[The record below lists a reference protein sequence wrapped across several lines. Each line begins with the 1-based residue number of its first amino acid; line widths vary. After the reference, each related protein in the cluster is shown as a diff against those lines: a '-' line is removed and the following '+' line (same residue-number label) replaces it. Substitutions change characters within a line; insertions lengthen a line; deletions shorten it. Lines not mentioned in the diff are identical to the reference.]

1 MMMSENYAT
10 TIRPNYHHYP
20 DYAHSDGGSVT
31 PPPSPS
37 SSSSIV
43 SLTNSSTSSSNDNIS
58 YYILD
63 SQNNK
68 CKSNSGSSNSSGGK
82 AHNSKKS
89 ASNLQQVQQNNST
102 LVGATKQQTN
112 TDEAVDTELSNKFNC
127 NLLINGDASSNE
139 LTRSTLSLAD
149 EDVDDVINDD
159 NEIVVAAE
167 DGKEDDVG
175 DDELENEYVERKIK
189 KAEEYEQSQQ
199 QLQQQQL
206 DQQRLAV
213 LSFEQVSKLNEV
225 MNEHVSIHGR
235 GNFPTL
241 EVRLKDFV
249 TLVREKLE
257 LDIQK
262 GGAGMCVKDIR
273 LNGGAASHV
282 LAYEAQSYNDLDL
295 IFAVEFSSNRHFD
308 RVKSAVLSTL
318 NDLLPDNGMR
328 KRITP
333 GSLREAYVGKMV
345 KVNNDGDRWSLI
357 SLGNSLGHKNVEL
370 KFVDTMRRQFEFSV
384 DSFQIVL
391 DSLLLFYDCAELPIS
406 ENFYPTVV
414 GESVYGDF
422 HEALYHLQ
430 NKLISTRQPE
440 EIRGGGLL
448 KYCNLLVRNYI
459 PVDAKQIK
467 KLERYMCSRFFIDF
481 PDILQQRIKLEAYL
495 RNHFWGVD
503 EEPLQYHYLVH
514 LHEVVENSTVC
525 LMGHERRQTLNLI
538 EHLALQVSCRERQKL
553 QQQQTHI
560 PAQTLLLSPS
570 SASSSHHQSP
580 QSSQH
585 QQQQQQHLPLTQPQQ
600 SQPSQVA
607 ISSHPQAIPQY
618 QAADTSQGMPPT
630 QTMHLQVTSQQPT
643 VATQPITA
651 TTTSTATPQQIQLQ
665 PTNQPGLLYAN
676 GVYYAPV
683 TICTCG
689 NQSQYLLSSTW
700 CEDVPSHATGQQ
712 NQQQPYIQQQ
722 DLISNHNN
730 SNVNNN
736 DKNINNV
743 NTHNACKSYTMT
755 KLSFSSET
763 QMHSKKSSL
772 PMLQLRQNQS
782 TVAGK
787 DGKQRNCT
795 NNKLTYPHDSNT
807 KKKHIKFARST
818 KCSPNVGAVSKK
830 FPRQKFSKSVG
841 SQKMVTVAENDAN
854 SEENA
859 AYYYYYYY
867 PTEETATNDEQSYY
881 YINNN
886 HVAGSFYYYAIDSSL
901 DANYNEYLN
910 QSSSNIENYNLQQH
924 LTEYN
929 ITGSRWF

>member
-1 MMMSENYAT
+1 MQCGTLLKVPSASTADKYHHRQYRRPSSSSAIVTYSKKAGKHSGTMDENYAT

-43 SLTNSSTSSSNDNIS
+43 SLTNSSASSSNDNIS

-63 SQNNK
+63 KNNSQQ
-68 CKSNSGSSNSSGGK
+68 K
-82 AHNSKKS
+82 AAAQQPQQQTQQTVAGATNNSKKHH
-89 ASNLQQVQQNNST
+89 V
-102 LVGATKQQTN
+102 
-112 TDEAVDTELSNKFNC
+112 DVDTELSNEFNC
-127 NLLINGDASSNE
+127 ALSINGDEASSNAVS
-139 LTRSTLSLAD
+139 RSSMSL
-149 EDVDDVINDD
+149 
-159 NEIVVAAE
+159 
-167 DGKEDDVG
+167 EDDVEVDVG
-175 DDELENEYVERKIK
+175 VDGEEEIEDEFDHIVNERARRH
-189 KAEEYEQSQQ
+189 KAEDEYEQS

-206 DQQRLAV
+206 LQQQIDQQRLAV

-295 IFAVEFSSNRHFD
+295 IFAVEISSNRHFD
-308 RVKSAVLSTL
+308 RVKSAVLSTIS
-318 NDLLPDNGMR
+318 DLLPDGSMR

-357 SLGNSLGHKNVEL
+357 SLGNSPGHKNVEL

-459 PVDAKQIK
+459 PVDPKQIK

-495 RNHFWGVD
+495 RNHFWGID

-514 LHEVVENSTVC
+514 LHDVVENSTVC

-538 EHLALQVSCRERQKL
+538 EHLAMQVSCRERQKIQSL
-553 QQQQTHI
+553 HHHQQQS
-560 PAQTLLLSPS
+560 LMLSPS
-570 SASSSHHQSP
+570 PQHHPHSHHHHHQLTTHTSHQQNSSSHHHH
-580 QSSQH
+580 H
-585 QQQQQQHLPLTQPQQ
+585 QQYQTPTTTPTTADIAQLMSQTQAMHLPATAQSIPPPATAVNLPPPQTVVTQ
-600 SQPSQVA
+600 QPSQ
-607 ISSHPQAIPQY
+607 
-618 QAADTSQGMPPT
+618 
-630 QTMHLQVTSQQPT
+630 QT
-643 VATQPITA
+643 ITA
-651 TTTSTATPQQIQLQ
+651 TTTSTVTPQQIQLQ
-665 PTNQPGLLYAN
+665 PTSQPGLLYAN

-689 NQSQYLLSSTW
+689 NQNQYLLST
-700 CEDVPSHATGQQ
+700 
-712 NQQQPYIQQQ
+712 
-722 DLISNHNN
+722 
-730 SNVNNN
+730 
-736 DKNINNV
+736 
-743 NTHNACKSYTMT
+743 
-755 KLSFSSET
+755 
-763 QMHSKKSSL
+763 
-772 PMLQLRQNQS
+772 
-782 TVAGK
+782 
-787 DGKQRNCT
+787 
-795 NNKLTYPHDSNT
+795 
-807 KKKHIKFARST
+807 
-818 KCSPNVGAVSKK
+818 
-830 FPRQKFSKSVG
+830 
-841 SQKMVTVAENDAN
+841 
-854 SEENA
+854 
-859 AYYYYYYY
+859 
-867 PTEETATNDEQSYY
+867 
-881 YINNN
+881 
-886 HVAGSFYYYAIDSSL
+886 
-901 DANYNEYLN
+901 
-910 QSSSNIENYNLQQH
+910 
-924 LTEYN
+924 
-929 ITGSRWF
+929 

>member
-1 MMMSENYAT
+1 MDENYTT

-43 SLTNSSTSSSNDNIS
+43 SLRNSSASSSNDNIS
-58 YYILD
+58 YYLLD
-63 SQNNK
+63 NSNTNN
-68 CKSNSGSSNSSGGK
+68 NIN
-82 AHNSKKS
+82 
-89 ASNLQQVQQNNST
+89 NNSQK
-102 LVGATKQQTN
+102 VASQQQQQQQTVVDATN
-112 TDEAVDTELSNKFNC
+112 NSNKKKKKQLVDENLDTELSNDFNC
-127 NLLINGDASSNE
+127 TLSINGDDANAISRSSMSLNE
-139 LTRSTLSLAD
+139 DGGEEVEVDGEEEVVEDDFDNIINERARRHKAD
-149 EDVDDVINDD
+149 E
-159 NEIVVAAE
+159 EF
-167 DGKEDDVG
+167 
-175 DDELENEYVERKIK
+175 
-189 KAEEYEQSQQ
+189 EQS
-199 QLQQQQL
+199 QLQQQLLQQQI

-257 LDIQK
+257 LDIPK

-308 RVKSAVLSTL
+308 RVKSAVLATL
-318 NDLLPDNGMR
+318 SDLLPDNAMR

-357 SLGNSLGHKNVEL
+357 SLGNSPGHKNVEL

-459 PVDAKQIK
+459 PVDPKQIK

-495 RNHFWGVD
+495 RNHFWGID

-514 LHEVVENSTVC
+514 LHDVVENSTVC

-538 EHLALQVSCRERQKL
+538 EHLAIQVSCRERQKL
-553 QQQQTHI
+553 HNQHHQQLQTQQSTHHQQ
-560 PAQTLLLSPS
+560 PALMLSPS
-570 SASSSHHQSP
+570 HHHHHHHHQHAHQHSASQNSSHHQTIQQYQTNDATQMMPQTLHLSAP
-580 QSSQH
+580 AQSIPPPATANLPQQQAQPIQSSQ
-585 QQQQQQHLPLTQPQQ
+585 L
-600 SQPSQVA
+600 V
-607 ISSHPQAIPQY
+607 
-618 QAADTSQGMPPT
+618 
-630 QTMHLQVTSQQPT
+630 
-643 VATQPITA
+643 TQPITA
-651 TTTSTATPQQIQLQ
+651 TTTSTVTPQQIQLQ

-689 NQSQYLLSSTW
+689 GNQNQYLLST
-700 CEDVPSHATGQQ
+700 
-712 NQQQPYIQQQ
+712 
-722 DLISNHNN
+722 
-730 SNVNNN
+730 
-736 DKNINNV
+736 
-743 NTHNACKSYTMT
+743 
-755 KLSFSSET
+755 
-763 QMHSKKSSL
+763 
-772 PMLQLRQNQS
+772 
-782 TVAGK
+782 
-787 DGKQRNCT
+787 
-795 NNKLTYPHDSNT
+795 
-807 KKKHIKFARST
+807 
-818 KCSPNVGAVSKK
+818 
-830 FPRQKFSKSVG
+830 
-841 SQKMVTVAENDAN
+841 
-854 SEENA
+854 
-859 AYYYYYYY
+859 
-867 PTEETATNDEQSYY
+867 
-881 YINNN
+881 
-886 HVAGSFYYYAIDSSL
+886 
-901 DANYNEYLN
+901 
-910 QSSSNIENYNLQQH
+910 
-924 LTEYN
+924 
-929 ITGSRWF
+929 

>member
-1 MMMSENYAT
+1 MDESYAT

-43 SLTNSSTSSSNDNIS
+43 SLTNSSASSSNDNIS

-63 SQNNK
+63 KNNSQQ
-68 CKSNSGSSNSSGGK
+68 K
-82 AHNSKKS
+82 A
-89 ASNLQQVQQNNST
+89 AAQQHQPQQQTQQNNNKTVVS
-102 LVGATKQQTN
+102 GATNNSSKKKQL
-112 TDEAVDTELSNKFNC
+112 DVDTELSNEFNC
-127 NLLINGDASSNE
+127 ALSINGDEASSNAVS
-139 LTRSTLSLAD
+139 RSSLSLEED
-149 EDVDDVINDD
+149 EEAIHVEEVEEDGEQI
-159 NEIVVAAE
+159 AE
-167 DGKEDDVG
+167 DEFDQIV
-175 DDELENEYVERKIK
+175 NERARRH
-189 KAEEYEQSQQ
+189 KAEDEYEQS

-206 DQQRLAV
+206 LQQQIDQQRLAV
-213 LSFEQVSKLNEV
+213 LSFEQVSKLDEV
-225 MNEHVSIHGR
+225 MNDHVSIHGR

-273 LNGGAASHV
+273 LNGGCASHV

-295 IFAVEFSSNRHFD
+295 IFAVEISSNRHFD
-308 RVKSAVLSTL
+308 RVKSAVLSTIS
-318 NDLLPDNGMR
+318 DLLPDCSMR

-357 SLGNSLGHKNVEL
+357 SLGNSPGHKNVEL

-384 DSFQIVL
+384 DSFQIIL

-459 PVDAKQIK
+459 PVDSKQIK

-495 RNHFWGVD
+495 RNHFWGIE

-514 LHEVVENSTVC
+514 LHDVVENSTVC

-538 EHLALQVSCRERQKL
+538 EHLAMQVSCRERQKMQSL
-553 QQQQTHI
+553 QPHQSQATTIMLSPSPQHHSHSHHHHHHQTHHTSQQNSTSHHHHQHHHQIQQYQTQTTTSADQLMTQTQAIHLPATAQSISSIPPPSAATTVSLPPPQTIQSAVVTQQQT
-560 PAQTLLLSPS
+560 
-570 SASSSHHQSP
+570 
-580 QSSQH
+580 
-585 QQQQQQHLPLTQPQQ
+585 QQQT
-600 SQPSQVA
+600 
-607 ISSHPQAIPQY
+607 
-618 QAADTSQGMPPT
+618 
-630 QTMHLQVTSQQPT
+630 
-643 VATQPITA
+643 ITA
-651 TTTSTATPQQIQLQ
+651 TTTSTVTPQQIQLQ
-665 PTNQPGLLYAN
+665 PTSQPGLLYAN

-689 NQSQYLLSSTW
+689 NQNQYLLST
-700 CEDVPSHATGQQ
+700 
-712 NQQQPYIQQQ
+712 
-722 DLISNHNN
+722 
-730 SNVNNN
+730 
-736 DKNINNV
+736 
-743 NTHNACKSYTMT
+743 
-755 KLSFSSET
+755 
-763 QMHSKKSSL
+763 
-772 PMLQLRQNQS
+772 
-782 TVAGK
+782 
-787 DGKQRNCT
+787 
-795 NNKLTYPHDSNT
+795 
-807 KKKHIKFARST
+807 
-818 KCSPNVGAVSKK
+818 
-830 FPRQKFSKSVG
+830 
-841 SQKMVTVAENDAN
+841 
-854 SEENA
+854 
-859 AYYYYYYY
+859 
-867 PTEETATNDEQSYY
+867 
-881 YINNN
+881 
-886 HVAGSFYYYAIDSSL
+886 
-901 DANYNEYLN
+901 
-910 QSSSNIENYNLQQH
+910 
-924 LTEYN
+924 
-929 ITGSRWF
+929 

>member
-1 MMMSENYAT
+1 MEYINYCGTLKVPSNDRYHHRQQHRRPSSSSAVTYSKKNNHHHQTGRMDENYTT

-37 SSSSIV
+37 SSSSSSIV
-43 SLTNSSTSSSNDNIS
+43 SLTNSSASSSNDNIS

-63 SQNNK
+63 ASQQQQN
-68 CKSNSGSSNSSGGK
+68 SSNSNKS
-82 AHNSKKS
+82 SKKVPQQKS
-89 ASNLQQVQQNNST
+89 QQQHSNSNKN
-102 LVGATKQQTN
+102 GATNQDEQTTTTTTTTTST
-112 TDEAVDTELSNKFNC
+112 TDVETELSNEFNC
-127 NLLINGDASSNE
+127 NLSINDDASNVAVSDNE
-139 LTRSTLSLAD
+139 
-149 EDVDDVINDD
+149 VDDV
-159 NEIVVAAE
+159 EC
-167 DGKEDDVG
+167 
-175 DDELENEYVERKIK
+175 DDEIDVERTLK
-189 KAEEYEQSQQ
+189 KAEIEYEQSQQ
-199 QLQQQQL
+199 QQLLRQQQQI

-318 NDLLPDNGMR
+318 SDLLPDCGLR

-357 SLGNSLGHKNVEL
+357 SLGNSPGHKNVEL

-459 PVDAKQIK
+459 PVDPKQIK

-495 RNHFWGVD
+495 RNHFWGIE

-538 EHLALQVSCRERQKL
+538 EQLALHVSCRERQKM
-553 QQQQTHI
+553 QHHHS
-560 PAQTLLLSPS
+560 TLMLSPS
-570 SASSSHHQSP
+570 PQQHGHQLTA
-580 QSSQH
+580 
-585 QQQQQQHLPLTQPQQ
+585 QQQ
-600 SQPSQVA
+600 SNCAA
-607 ISSHPQAIPQY
+607 ISSHPQQIQQY
-618 QAADTSQGMPPT
+618 TTADPSQMI
-630 QTMHLQVTSQQPT
+630 QHLQATTQSLQSTVVTQQPQT
-643 VATQPITA
+643 ITA
-651 TTTSTATPQQIQLQ
+651 TTTSTVTPQQIQLQ

-689 NQSQYLLSSTW
+689 NQNQYLLST
-700 CEDVPSHATGQQ
+700 
-712 NQQQPYIQQQ
+712 
-722 DLISNHNN
+722 
-730 SNVNNN
+730 
-736 DKNINNV
+736 
-743 NTHNACKSYTMT
+743 
-755 KLSFSSET
+755 
-763 QMHSKKSSL
+763 
-772 PMLQLRQNQS
+772 
-782 TVAGK
+782 
-787 DGKQRNCT
+787 
-795 NNKLTYPHDSNT
+795 
-807 KKKHIKFARST
+807 
-818 KCSPNVGAVSKK
+818 
-830 FPRQKFSKSVG
+830 
-841 SQKMVTVAENDAN
+841 
-854 SEENA
+854 
-859 AYYYYYYY
+859 
-867 PTEETATNDEQSYY
+867 
-881 YINNN
+881 
-886 HVAGSFYYYAIDSSL
+886 
-901 DANYNEYLN
+901 
-910 QSSSNIENYNLQQH
+910 
-924 LTEYN
+924 
-929 ITGSRWF
+929 

>member
-1 MMMSENYAT
+1 VTYSKKAGKHSGTMDENYAT

-43 SLTNSSTSSSNDNIS
+43 SLTNSSASSSNDNIS
-58 YYILD
+58 YYILEK
-63 SQNNK
+63 NN
-68 CKSNSGSSNSSGGK
+68 SSNS
-82 AHNSKKS
+82 
-89 ASNLQQVQQNNST
+89 QQKVATQQPQQQTQQNNT
-102 LVGATKQQTN
+102 NNNVGATNNKKKHHV
-112 TDEAVDTELSNKFNC
+112 DVDTELSNEFNC
-127 NLLINGDASSNE
+127 ALSINGDEASSNAVS
-139 LTRSTLSLAD
+139 RSSLSL
-149 EDVDDVINDD
+149 
-159 NEIVVAAE
+159 
-167 DGKEDDVG
+167 EDDVDVDEG
-175 DDELENEYVERKIK
+175 VEDGEEIDDDEFDHIVNERARRH
-189 KAEEYEQSQQ
+189 KAEDEYEQS

-206 DQQRLAV
+206 LQQQIDQQRLAV

-295 IFAVEFSSNRHFD
+295 IFAVEISSNRHFD
-308 RVKSAVLSTL
+308 RVKSAVLSTIS
-318 NDLLPDNGMR
+318 DLLPDGSMR

-357 SLGNSLGHKNVEL
+357 SLGNSPGHKNVEL

-384 DSFQIVL
+384 DSFQIIL

-430 NKLISTRQPE
+430 NKLISTRRPE

-459 PVDAKQIK
+459 PVDSKQIK

-495 RNHFWGVD
+495 RNHFWGIE

-514 LHEVVENSTVC
+514 LHDVVENSTVC

-538 EHLALQVSCRERQKL
+538 EHLAIQVSCRERQKMQSL
-553 QQQQTHI
+553 QPHQSQQTIMLSPSPQHHPHSHLHHHHHHQLANHPSQQNSTSHHHHHHHQTIQQYQTQTPTSTTADVSQLMTQTQAMHLPATAQSITPATAVTLPPPQTIQSAVVTQQPSQQQT
-560 PAQTLLLSPS
+560 
-570 SASSSHHQSP
+570 
-580 QSSQH
+580 
-585 QQQQQQHLPLTQPQQ
+585 
-600 SQPSQVA
+600 
-607 ISSHPQAIPQY
+607 
-618 QAADTSQGMPPT
+618 
-630 QTMHLQVTSQQPT
+630 
-643 VATQPITA
+643 ITA
-651 TTTSTATPQQIQLQ
+651 TTTSTVTPQQIQLQ
-665 PTNQPGLLYAN
+665 PTSQPGLLYAN

-689 NQSQYLLSSTW
+689 T
-700 CEDVPSHATGQQ
+700 Q
-712 NQQQPYIQQQ
+712 NQY
-722 DLISNHNN
+722 
-730 SNVNNN
+730 
-736 DKNINNV
+736 
-743 NTHNACKSYTMT
+743 M
-755 KLSFSSET
+755 LST
-763 QMHSKKSSL
+763 
-772 PMLQLRQNQS
+772 
-782 TVAGK
+782 
-787 DGKQRNCT
+787 
-795 NNKLTYPHDSNT
+795 
-807 KKKHIKFARST
+807 
-818 KCSPNVGAVSKK
+818 
-830 FPRQKFSKSVG
+830 
-841 SQKMVTVAENDAN
+841 
-854 SEENA
+854 
-859 AYYYYYYY
+859 
-867 PTEETATNDEQSYY
+867 
-881 YINNN
+881 
-886 HVAGSFYYYAIDSSL
+886 
-901 DANYNEYLN
+901 
-910 QSSSNIENYNLQQH
+910 
-924 LTEYN
+924 
-929 ITGSRWF
+929 

>member
-1 MMMSENYAT
+1 MEEVYNPA
-10 TIRPNYHHYP
+10 IRPNYHHYP

-43 SLTNSSTSSSNDNIS
+43 SLTNSSASSSNDNIS
-58 YYILD
+58 YYILSTD
-63 SQNNK
+63 SQKKITSK
-68 CKSNSGSSNSSGGK
+68 CV
-82 AHNSKKS
+82 
-89 ASNLQQVQQNNST
+89 QQSQQNNNNNNNSKSDNNNNDKNNINNET
-102 LVGATKQQTN
+102 TGVTQQQKQQQQN
-112 TDEAVDTELSNKFNC
+112 ETDVDIELSNEFNY
-127 NLLINGDASSNE
+127 NLTVNGVDSSAITAADATAANTNSSRSSIVSMTNE
-139 LTRSTLSLAD
+139 EVA
-149 EDVDDVINDD
+149 D
-159 NEIVVAAE
+159 NEIEHEVAVANE
-167 DGKEDDVG
+167 NDDDEDD
-175 DDELENEYVERKIK
+175 DDLEELHRHFEGKQK
-189 KAEEYEQSQQ
+189 KAEENVISEEQ
-199 QLQQQQL
+199 LLQQQL

-213 LSFEQVSKLNEV
+213 LSFEQVNKLNEV

-282 LAYEAQSYNDLDL
+282 LSYEAQCYNDLDL
-295 IFAVEFSSNRHFD
+295 IFAVEFSSNRNYD
-308 RVKSAVLSTL
+308 RVKSAVLATL
-318 NDLLPDNGMR
+318 SDLLPDGTMR

-357 SLGNSLGHKNVEL
+357 SLGNSPGHKNVEL

-459 PVDAKQIK
+459 PVDSKQIK

-495 RNHFWGVD
+495 RNHFWGIE

-538 EHLALQVSCRERQKL
+538 EHLALQVSCRERQKI
-553 QQQQTHI
+553 QQ
-560 PAQTLLLSPS
+560 
-570 SASSSHHQSP
+570 HHH
-580 QSSQH
+580 SQF
-585 QQQQQQHLPLTQPQQ
+585 QQQQQQLQQHHHQSQTLILSPSSQQQQNCHQQQLNHHHLHQHHHHQQSHPQKIQQYQATDPSQLIPQSQTIHLQAAGGAAPLQPSQSIQNTVVVTQPQ
-600 SQPSQVA
+600 
-607 ISSHPQAIPQY
+607 PQ
-618 QAADTSQGMPPT
+618 T
-630 QTMHLQVTSQQPT
+630 
-643 VATQPITA
+643 ITA
-651 TTTSTATPQQIQLQ
+651 TTTSAVTPQQIQLQ
-665 PTNQPGLLYAN
+665 STNQPGLLYAN
-676 GVYYAPV
+676 GIYYAPV

-689 NQSQYLLSSTW
+689 NQNQYLLST
-700 CEDVPSHATGQQ
+700 
-712 NQQQPYIQQQ
+712 
-722 DLISNHNN
+722 
-730 SNVNNN
+730 
-736 DKNINNV
+736 
-743 NTHNACKSYTMT
+743 
-755 KLSFSSET
+755 
-763 QMHSKKSSL
+763 
-772 PMLQLRQNQS
+772 
-782 TVAGK
+782 
-787 DGKQRNCT
+787 
-795 NNKLTYPHDSNT
+795 
-807 KKKHIKFARST
+807 
-818 KCSPNVGAVSKK
+818 
-830 FPRQKFSKSVG
+830 
-841 SQKMVTVAENDAN
+841 
-854 SEENA
+854 
-859 AYYYYYYY
+859 
-867 PTEETATNDEQSYY
+867 
-881 YINNN
+881 
-886 HVAGSFYYYAIDSSL
+886 
-901 DANYNEYLN
+901 
-910 QSSSNIENYNLQQH
+910 
-924 LTEYN
+924 
-929 ITGSRWF
+929 

>member
-1 MMMSENYAT
+1 MDENYAT
-10 TIRPNYHHYP
+10 AIRPNYHHYP

-43 SLTNSSTSSSNDNIS
+43 SLTNSSASSSNDNIS

-63 SQNNK
+63 KENSSNNSQQK
-68 CKSNSGSSNSSGGK
+68 ATTQQQPQQQTQQSGSK
-82 AHNSKKS
+82 TVVANSK
-89 ASNLQQVQQNNST
+89 
-102 LVGATKQQTN
+102 TKHH
-112 TDEAVDTELSNKFNC
+112 VDVETELSNEFNC
-127 NLLINGDASSNE
+127 TLSINGDKATSNTVSRSS
-139 LTRSTLSLAD
+139 LSL
-149 EDVDDVINDD
+149 
-159 NEIVVAAE
+159 
-167 DGKEDDVG
+167 EDDVEVDEGVEDG
-175 DDELENEYVERKIK
+175 DGIEDEEFDHIVNERARRH
-189 KAEEYEQSQQ
+189 KAEDEYEQSQLQQQ
-199 QLQQQQL
+199 QLLQQQL

-257 LDIQK
+257 LDIQR

-295 IFAVEFSSNRHFD
+295 IFAVEISSNRHFD

-318 NDLLPDNGMR
+318 SDLLPDGSMR

-357 SLGNSLGHKNVEL
+357 SLGNSPGHKNVEL

-459 PVDAKQIK
+459 PVDPKQIK

-495 RNHFWGVD
+495 RNHFWGVE

-514 LHEVVENSTVC
+514 LHDVVENSTVC

-538 EHLALQVSCRERQKL
+538 EHLAMQVSCRERQKIQSL
-553 QQQQTHI
+553 QPHQAQTTIMLSPSPQHHPHSHHHTSQQQQNSTSHLHHHHHQTI
-560 PAQTLLLSPS
+560 QQYQTPTTSCPTADVSQLMTQTQAIHLPATAQSITPATIATAVTLSPPQTIQ
-570 SASSSHHQSP
+570 SAVVNQ
-580 QSSQH
+580 
-585 QQQQQQHLPLTQPQQ
+585 
-600 SQPSQVA
+600 QPSQ
-607 ISSHPQAIPQY
+607 Q
-618 QAADTSQGMPPT
+618 
-630 QTMHLQVTSQQPT
+630 QT
-643 VATQPITA
+643 ITA
-651 TTTSTATPQQIQLQ
+651 TTTSTVTPQQIQLQ
-665 PTNQPGLLYAN
+665 PTSQPGLLYAN

-689 NQSQYLLSSTW
+689 NQNQYLLST
-700 CEDVPSHATGQQ
+700 
-712 NQQQPYIQQQ
+712 
-722 DLISNHNN
+722 
-730 SNVNNN
+730 
-736 DKNINNV
+736 
-743 NTHNACKSYTMT
+743 
-755 KLSFSSET
+755 
-763 QMHSKKSSL
+763 
-772 PMLQLRQNQS
+772 
-782 TVAGK
+782 
-787 DGKQRNCT
+787 
-795 NNKLTYPHDSNT
+795 
-807 KKKHIKFARST
+807 
-818 KCSPNVGAVSKK
+818 
-830 FPRQKFSKSVG
+830 
-841 SQKMVTVAENDAN
+841 
-854 SEENA
+854 
-859 AYYYYYYY
+859 
-867 PTEETATNDEQSYY
+867 
-881 YINNN
+881 
-886 HVAGSFYYYAIDSSL
+886 
-901 DANYNEYLN
+901 
-910 QSSSNIENYNLQQH
+910 
-924 LTEYN
+924 
-929 ITGSRWF
+929 

>member
-1 MMMSENYAT
+1 MDENYTT

-43 SLTNSSTSSSNDNIS
+43 SLTNSSASSSNDNIS

-63 SQNNK
+63 GNNSNNNSQKVASQQQATQQNKTVAGATNNN
-68 CKSNSGSSNSSGGK
+68 SNNSNSS
-82 AHNSKKS
+82 NNKKK
-89 ASNLQQVQQNNST
+89 
-102 LVGATKQQTN
+102 KQHV
-112 TDEAVDTELSNKFNC
+112 DEAELSNEFNC
-127 NLLINGDASSNE
+127 VLSINGDEARSSMSLEEEEENASNGHQ
-139 LTRSTLSLAD
+139 
-149 EDVDDVINDD
+149 EDQPEEEEEEEYDDFD
-159 NEIVVAAE
+159 EIV
-167 DGKEDDVG
+167 
-175 DDELENEYVERKIK
+175 NERARRH
-189 KAEEYEQSQQ
+189 KADEEYEQSQQ
-199 QLQQQQL
+199 QLLLQQQI

-318 NDLLPDNGMR
+318 SDLLPDGGMR

-357 SLGNSLGHKNVEL
+357 SLGNSPGHKNVEL

-459 PVDAKQIK
+459 PVDPKQIK

-495 RNHFWGVD
+495 RNHFWGIE

-514 LHEVVENSTVC
+514 LHDVVESSTVC

-538 EHLALQVSCRERQKL
+538 EHLAIQVSCRERQKMQNL
-553 QQQQTHI
+553 QPQATHHPQT
-560 PAQTLLLSPS
+560 TLMLSPS
-570 SASSSHHQSP
+570 HHHHHHHHHQTATQNSNHHHN
-580 QSSQH
+580 QHHHH
-585 QQQQQQHLPLTQPQQ
+585 QQSAVQ
-600 SQPSQVA
+600 
-607 ISSHPQAIPQY
+607 QY
-618 QAADTSQGMPPT
+618 QTPTSEVATQMMPPT
-630 QTMHLQVTSQQPT
+630 QTLHLTATAQSIPPPPTTGVALSSPQTIQSTVVTQQQQ
-643 VATQPITA
+643 AQQQSITA
-651 TTTSTATPQQIQLQ
+651 TTTSTVTPQQIQLQ

-689 NQSQYLLSSTW
+689 NQNQYLLST
-700 CEDVPSHATGQQ
+700 
-712 NQQQPYIQQQ
+712 
-722 DLISNHNN
+722 
-730 SNVNNN
+730 
-736 DKNINNV
+736 
-743 NTHNACKSYTMT
+743 
-755 KLSFSSET
+755 
-763 QMHSKKSSL
+763 
-772 PMLQLRQNQS
+772 
-782 TVAGK
+782 
-787 DGKQRNCT
+787 
-795 NNKLTYPHDSNT
+795 
-807 KKKHIKFARST
+807 
-818 KCSPNVGAVSKK
+818 
-830 FPRQKFSKSVG
+830 
-841 SQKMVTVAENDAN
+841 
-854 SEENA
+854 
-859 AYYYYYYY
+859 
-867 PTEETATNDEQSYY
+867 
-881 YINNN
+881 
-886 HVAGSFYYYAIDSSL
+886 
-901 DANYNEYLN
+901 
-910 QSSSNIENYNLQQH
+910 
-924 LTEYN
+924 
-929 ITGSRWF
+929 

>member
-1 MMMSENYAT
+1 MTENSSYPTESCLLYYNHIKLNFVFSQLNIFSNLNRSSKKNLFSQFQCGTLLKVPSVSNADKYHQQHHRRPSSSSAILTYSKKAGKHSGTMDENYAT

-43 SLTNSSTSSSNDNIS
+43 SLTNSSASSSNDNIS

-63 SQNNK
+63 KNN
-68 CKSNSGSSNSSGGK
+68 SSNSS
-82 AHNSKKS
+82 
-89 ASNLQQVQQNNST
+89 QQKVATQQPQQQTQPNNNKT
-102 LVGATKQQTN
+102 VVGATNNKKHH
-112 TDEAVDTELSNKFNC
+112 DDVDTELSNEFNC
-127 NLLINGDASSNE
+127 TLSINGDEASSNVVS
-139 LTRSTLSLAD
+139 RSSLSL
-149 EDVDDVINDD
+149 
-159 NEIVVAAE
+159 
-167 DGKEDDVG
+167 EDDV
-175 DDELENEYVERKIK
+175 DVDEGVEDGEEIEDAEFDHIVNERARRH
-189 KAEEYEQSQQ
+189 KAEDEYEQS

-206 DQQRLAV
+206 LQQQIDQQRLAV

-295 IFAVEFSSNRHFD
+295 IFAVEISSNRHFD

-318 NDLLPDNGMR
+318 SDLLPDGSMR

-333 GSLREAYVGKMV
+333 GSMREAYVGKMV

-357 SLGNSLGHKNVEL
+357 SLGNSPGHKNVEL

-459 PVDAKQIK
+459 PVDPKQIK

-495 RNHFWGVD
+495 RNHFWGIE

-514 LHEVVENSTVC
+514 LHDVVENSTVC

-538 EHLALQVSCRERQKL
+538 EHLAIQVSCRERQKMQSL
-553 QQQQTHI
+553 QPHQTQMMLSPSPQHHPHSHHHHHHQQNSTSHHHHHHHQTIQQYQTSTPTTTADVSHLMTQTQAMHLPATAQSITPATIATAVTLPPQTMQSAVMTQQPSQQQT
-560 PAQTLLLSPS
+560 
-570 SASSSHHQSP
+570 
-580 QSSQH
+580 
-585 QQQQQQHLPLTQPQQ
+585 
-600 SQPSQVA
+600 
-607 ISSHPQAIPQY
+607 
-618 QAADTSQGMPPT
+618 
-630 QTMHLQVTSQQPT
+630 
-643 VATQPITA
+643 ITA
-651 TTTSTATPQQIQLQ
+651 TTTSTVTPQQIQLQ
-665 PTNQPGLLYAN
+665 PTSQPGLLYAN

-689 NQSQYLLSSTW
+689 NQNQYLLST
-700 CEDVPSHATGQQ
+700 
-712 NQQQPYIQQQ
+712 
-722 DLISNHNN
+722 
-730 SNVNNN
+730 
-736 DKNINNV
+736 
-743 NTHNACKSYTMT
+743 
-755 KLSFSSET
+755 
-763 QMHSKKSSL
+763 
-772 PMLQLRQNQS
+772 
-782 TVAGK
+782 
-787 DGKQRNCT
+787 
-795 NNKLTYPHDSNT
+795 
-807 KKKHIKFARST
+807 
-818 KCSPNVGAVSKK
+818 
-830 FPRQKFSKSVG
+830 
-841 SQKMVTVAENDAN
+841 
-854 SEENA
+854 
-859 AYYYYYYY
+859 
-867 PTEETATNDEQSYY
+867 
-881 YINNN
+881 
-886 HVAGSFYYYAIDSSL
+886 
-901 DANYNEYLN
+901 
-910 QSSSNIENYNLQQH
+910 
-924 LTEYN
+924 
-929 ITGSRWF
+929 

>member
-1 MMMSENYAT
+1 MISAWINPYNEKKCGTLKQVPSNDKYHHRQQHHRRPSSSSVGTYSKKNKHRTGTMNENYAT

-43 SLTNSSTSSSNDNIS
+43 SLTNSSASSSNDNIS

-63 SQNNK
+63 PSQNNNNNNK
-68 CKSNSGSSNSSGGK
+68 KGASSSSTT
-82 AHNSKKS
+82 N
-89 ASNLQQVQQNNST
+89 NNSQQPQ
-102 LVGATKQQTN
+102 QQTN
-112 TDEAVDTELSNKFNC
+112 SNKTNGATNKQTTDVDTELSNEFSC
-127 NLLINGDASSNE
+127 NLSING
-139 LTRSTLSLAD
+139 SLVD
-149 EDVDDVINDD
+149 EDVDDIIENEVDVHTVDD
-159 NEIVVAAE
+159 
-167 DGKEDDVG
+167 DD
-175 DDELENEYVERKIK
+175 DLENEYVERTIK

-241 EVRLKDFV
+241 DVRLKDFV

-318 NDLLPDNGMR
+318 SDLLPDGSMR

-514 LHEVVENSTVC
+514 LHDVVESSTVC

-538 EHLALQVSCRERQKL
+538 EHLALQVSCRERQKI
-553 QQQQTHI
+553 QHQTHI
-560 PAQTLLLSPS
+560 PQQTLMLSPS
-570 SASSSHHQSP
+570 SQPQQHQLT
-580 QSSQH
+580 
-585 QQQQQQHLPLTQPQQ
+585 QQQQIA
-600 SQPSQVA
+600 A
-607 ISSHPQAIPQY
+607 ISSHPQSLQQY
-618 QAADTSQGMPPT
+618 QTVDTTQMMPQTQTIHLQAPQPITSATSQPLQSTVVT
-630 QTMHLQVTSQQPT
+630 QQ
-643 VATQPITA
+643 QPITA
-651 TTTSTATPQQIQLQ
+651 TTTSTVTPQQIQLQ
-665 PTNQPGLLYAN
+665 PTSQPGLLYAN
-676 GVYYAPV
+676 GVYYAP
-683 TICTCG
+683 
-689 NQSQYLLSSTW
+689 
-700 CEDVPSHATGQQ
+700 DVPSPTAGHYQYSSQQTTNDLATNYNNNNNNNNHNISKSYTTTKNSFIDNNQTNVMIKHQ
-712 NQQQPYIQQQ
+712 NQQQQQSIK
-722 DLISNHNN
+722 DSNLKRSHIK
-730 SNVNNN
+730 SNVNANFSN
-736 DKNINNV
+736 DGKKKHVKFAKSSTTTATNAAPSTSASKKLSSSKKTLHQQQKFNKSSINNV
-743 NTHNACKSYTMT
+743 N
-755 KLSFSSET
+755 
-763 QMHSKKSSL
+763 
-772 PMLQLRQNQS
+772 NQKPVTTTIEN
-782 TVAGK
+782 TV
-787 DGKQRNCT
+787 
-795 NNKLTYPHDSNT
+795 P
-807 KKKHIKFARST
+807 
-818 KCSPNVGAVSKK
+818 
-830 FPRQKFSKSVG
+830 
-841 SQKMVTVAENDAN
+841 AEEAP
-854 SEENA
+854 S
-859 AYYYYYYY
+859 YYYYYYY
-867 PTEETATNDEQSYY
+867 PSADETTTPAIQVPMSSEEQQYY
-881 YINNN
+881 FNN
-886 HVAGSFYYYAIDSSL
+886 VGGYYYYAIDGTI
-901 DANYNEYLN
+901 DPNYNEYLIQQAGN
-910 QSSSNIENYNLQQH
+910 NETINL
-924 LTEYN
+924 
-929 ITGSRWF
+929 R